1 MNVAGLALAEI
12 LQYGLVLGIAGLGL
26 LTILGWLGSAW
37 WLLDIASH
45 FRVQYGILLALGAAL
60 AWWLGFPLLGLV
72 AAVLG
77 FSNLVVVLPL
87 YVRPRSALAATP
99 LTPAH
104 RVLFANLWQP
114 NRQHESLR
122 ALVEETA
129 PDLILLVESNQRWLD
144 ELEPLR
150 PAYPFWAVQPREDN
164 YGVALLSRWP
174 VLESTMEFF
183 SPAGVPSIFAR
194 LDLDGQSLGVVCT
207 HPPPPKSQLET
218 RARDEQLENL
228 AAFAAGQETPLMVCG
243 DLNLTPW
250 SPVFW
255 RFTRRS
261 NLGDSARGFGVQA
274 SWPVGKPYMGV
285 PLDHC
290 LVSPEI
296 TVLDRRLGPAIGSD
310 HFPVIVDFSIKP
322 SPVTSAFGEMV
333 GTPKSSS

>member
-1 MNVAGLALAEI
+1 MSTAGLAWAEI
-12 LQYGLVLGIAGLGL
+12 LYYGLTLGIAGLGL

-45 FRVQYGILLALGAAL
+45 FRVQYGILLALVAAL
-60 AWWLGFPLLGLV
+60 AWWLGLPLLGLV
-72 AAVLG
+72 ASLLA
-77 FSNLVVVLPL
+77 FSNLVLVLPL
-87 YVRPRSALAATP
+87 YARPRSALAATVHAP
-99 LTPAH
+99 VH

-114 NRQHESLR
+114 NRQHDRLR
-122 ALVEETA
+122 ALVEQTA
-129 PDLILLVESNQRWLD
+129 PDLVLLVESNQRWLD

-150 PAYPFWAVQPREDN
+150 PVYPFWVVQPREDN

-174 VLESTMEFF
+174 VRESAIRSF
-183 SPAGVPSIFAR
+183 SAAGVPTVVA
-194 LDLDGQSLGVVCT
+194 LVELDGQLLQVVCT

-218 RARDEQLENL
+218 RARDEQLANL
-228 AAFAAGQETPLMVCG
+228 ASFAAAKETPLMVCG

-255 RFTRRS
+255 QFTRRS
-261 NLGDSARGFGVQA
+261 GLSDSARGFGVQA

-296 TVLDRRLGPAIGSD
+296 TILDRRLGTAIGSD
-310 HFPVIVDFSIKP
+310 HFPVIVDFSLP
-322 SPVTSAFGEMV
+322 AS
-333 GTPKSSS
+333 